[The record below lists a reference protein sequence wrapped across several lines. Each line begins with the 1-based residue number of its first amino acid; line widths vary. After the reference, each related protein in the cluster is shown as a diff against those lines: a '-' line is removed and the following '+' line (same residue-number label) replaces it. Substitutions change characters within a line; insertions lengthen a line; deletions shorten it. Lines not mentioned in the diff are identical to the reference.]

1 MNTFFTVILLVVALL
16 NIILFFK
23 VWGMTNNVKSIMSFY
38 IHEKGIRRI
47 KDPQVAMYYKDKD
60 GKQIEMV

>member
-1 MNTFFTVILLVVALL
+1 MDIFLLVILLVVALL

-38 IHEKGIRRI
+38 IHEQGIRRI

>member
-38 IHEKGIRRI
+38 IHEKGIRLI
-47 KDPQVAMYYKDKD
+47 DNGATKKYFKDKD
-60 GKQIEMV
+60 GKRIEMM